1 MLLYASDFLVFHC
14 VKWIV
19 KCSLT
24 RKKRKIACSGPIVN
38 DTIDIKKHVKETKE
52 LNKNDIPFPRSLGFE
67 YWEFK
72 EEEWEPFSLDM
83 YWRHEDELNKHN
95 IDNHLHVSL
104 GWHS

>member
-1 MLLYASDFLVFHC
+1 MLLYASDFLVFHY

-72 EEEWEPFSLDM
+72 EEE
-83 YWRHEDELNKHN
+83 
-95 IDNHLHVSL
+95 
-104 GWHS
+104 